1 LSANHDGPTLP
12 QTQFMQGNHANL
24 NLDSNT
30 YSNTNN
36 LFKKDGRGGD
46 SLGSSSRSPTQRVQL
61 LSNPEQ
67 QQNSNTA
74 ILLP

>member
-1 LSANHDGPTLP
+1 
-12 QTQFMQGNHANL
+12 MQGNHTNL
-24 NLDSNT
+24 NLDSNS

-36 LFKKDGRGGD
+36 LFKKEGRGAD
-46 SLGSSSRSPTQRVQL
+46 SLGSSSRSPTQRVPL
-61 LSNPEQ
+61 LNNPDQ